1 MLKHRK
7 KEDKKDHKKKEHS
20 SIDSPRKRLFLFILG
35 GWLLLLLSNQVDE
48 FSLYQGA
55 FVATYAVGIAS
66 IILLTG
72 YSGQLSLGH
81 GALMAVGAYAG
92 ALTINNLKWH
102 PVVALIMATLIAGL
116 FGLLLGAAVARFSGP
131 YLAGTTLA
139 LAISLPSLA
148 NQFPILGGQQGL
160 IFDVGAT
167 PARFGDE
174 FSPYKWFFWIAALAA
189 LIIIWF
195 VANIAASRFGRTFR
209 AMRDNPIAAQLCGV
223 NVARQKVTAFAI
235 SSGVAGLSGGLLV
248 MLITGVSPSAFPLS
262 LSLLL
267 LSGAV
272 VTGLYNLKGVILGGL
287 VLVVIPEIAESL
299 LTRIG
304 GSENLAIS
312 LPGFLV
318 SALLILAVMF
328 TPNGPE
334 HIFKRKH

>member
-1 MLKHRK
+1 MLKHSKSKHSK
-7 KEDKKDHKKKEHS
+7 KVHS

-35 GWLLLLLSNQVDE
+35 GWLLLLLSNQIDE

-92 ALTINNLKWH
+92 ALTINSLQWH
-102 PVVALIMATLIAGL
+102 PVFALIMATLIAGL
-116 FGLLLGAAVARFSGP
+116 FGLLLGSAVARFSGP

-139 LAISLPSLA
+139 LAIALPSLA
-148 NQFPILGGQQGL
+148 NQFPILGGEQGL
-160 IFDVGAT
+160 SFDVGES
-167 PARFGDE
+167 PARFGDD
-174 FSPYKWFFWIAALAA
+174 FSPYKWYFWIAALAA

-299 LTRIG
+299 VTRIG